1 MSKFDWNDLQ
11 AFLAM
16 ARTGRLVVAA
26 KQLGVDHSTLS
37 RRIAGLEAALGV
49 PLFERRPAG
58 FILTP
63 EGERVV
69 ADAEKIEAT
78 AIRIRARIDDATEGL
93 SGVVRIGTPE
103 GFGTYFL
110 APRIASL
117 GVAHPELHLE
127 LVANPRAFSLSKRE
141 ADLAVSMNRPAQGRV
156 YANKIVDYSLGLYAS
171 QEYCDTHEAIRS
183 RDDLPK
189 HRWIGYVEDLV
200 WTEELNYLPQVS
212 AANLNPRIRISNVI
226 SQMRALVGHA
236 GVGVLPDFM
245 ARNEKGLVRILPG
258 EVRLVR
264 SYWLIAHADTRDL
277 ARIRAVSDFI
287 HKSAQQTDDDF
298 WLS

>member
-1 MSKFDWNDLQ
+1 MPKFDWNDLQ

-26 KQLGVDHSTLS
+26 RQLGVDHSTLS

-49 PLFERRPAG
+49 TLFERRPAG
-58 FILTP
+58 FLLTP
-63 EGERVV
+63 EGERVA
-69 ADAEKIEAT
+69 ADAEQIEAT
-78 AIRIRARIDDATEGL
+78 AIRIRARIDDTTEGL

-110 APRIASL
+110 APRIAKL
-117 GVAHPELHLE
+117 GMAHPELNLE

-171 QEYCDTHEAIRS
+171 QEYRDTHAAIRS
-183 RDDLPK
+183 RDDLPA

-226 SQMRALVGHA
+226 SQMAALAGNA

-245 ARNEKGLVRILPG
+245 ARNEKSLVRILPG

-277 ARIRAVSDFI
+277 ARIRAVADFI
-287 HKSAQQTDDDF
+287 HQSAHQTEHDF